1 MSYLEYRVRSVPR
14 GFRKILHL
22 NWALILLLIAVAS
35 IGIIMLYSVGGSFS
49 QWAEP
54 QLKRFLV
61 TFVMMLMIAMVPIW
75 FWRNMSAIAYLFA
88 LTLIVLV
95 GFIGSTGMGAQ
106 RWIDLGFIKLQ
117 PSEIMKVAIVM
128 ALAAYYDVLPPS
140 KISRPIWVL
149 LPLLIIALPTLLV
162 LRQPDLG
169 TSLLILI
176 TGGTVMFLAG
186 VHWAYF
192 TSVLSAGV
200 GVVFAVFQTRGTEWQ
215 LLKDYQYRR
224 IDTFL
229 DPQPTLWVQ
238 DTISPSPKSL

>member
-35 IGIIMLYSVGGSFS
+35 IGIIMLYSVGVFS

-75 FWRNMSAIAYLFA
+75 FWRNMSAVAYLFA

-106 RWIDLGFIKLQ
+106 R
-117 PSEIMKVAIVM
+117 
-128 ALAAYYDVLPPS
+128 
-140 KISRPIWVL
+140 
-149 LPLLIIALPTLLV
+149 
-162 LRQPDLG
+162 
-169 TSLLILI
+169 
-176 TGGTVMFLAG
+176 
-186 VHWAYF
+186 
-192 TSVLSAGV
+192 
-200 GVVFAVFQTRGTEWQ
+200 
-215 LLKDYQYRR
+215 
-224 IDTFL
+224 
-229 DPQPTLWVQ
+229 
-238 DTISPSPKSL
+238 